1 MKKHLPNFLTL
12 LNLASGSIGTI
23 LALKGNL
30 IYGALFIRLGA
41 CFDFLDGLVA
51 RVLRLHS
58 PLGKQLD
65 SLADLITFG
74 FLPTVIMYA
83 LLELQS
89 TSEELPY
96 VALLI
101 TLCAALRLAKFN
113 ISSNQKD
120 VFLGLSTT
128 AFGMFI
134 STLPP
139 IIANNHYPTISYLL
153 AQPYTLVTLS
163 VLGSILLIT
172 KIPFIAFKFDNYSWR
187 PNRVKYVFA
196 LIAISCILVW
206 HTEGMALSILLYIIF
221 GNVLQKYDHAQVEEA

>member
-23 LALKGNL
+23 LALKGDL
-30 IYGALFIRLGA
+30 IYGALFIRVGA

-51 RVLRLHS
+51 RALGLSS

-74 FLPTVIMYA
+74 FLPTVIMYS
-83 LLELQS
+83 LLELNTPS
-89 TSEELPY
+89 TELPY
-96 VALLI
+96 IALLI

-113 ISSNQKD
+113 IDAGQKH

-128 AFGMFI
+128 ALGILI

-153 AQPYTLVTLS
+153 TQPYTLVALS
-163 VLGSILLIT
+163 VFGSVLLIT
-172 KIPFIAFKFDNYSWR
+172 RIPFMAFKFNGYKWEANRIKYIFLLVGICFVIIWR
-187 PNRVKYVFA
+187 V
-196 LIAISCILVW
+196 
-206 HTEGMALSILLYIIF
+206 EGIALSMLMYIIL
-221 GNVLQKYDHAQVEEA
+221 GSLLQKYADTKRD

>member
-30 IYGALFIRLGA
+30 VDGALFIRVGA
-41 CFDFLDGLVA
+41 CFDFLDGFAA
-51 RVLRLHS
+51 RALRLHS

-74 FLPTVIMYA
+74 FLPTVIMYS

-89 TSEELPY
+89 SSNELPY
-96 VALLI
+96 ITLLI

-113 ISSNQKD
+113 ISTDQKN
-120 VFLGLSTT
+120 VFVGLSTT
-128 AFGMFI
+128 ALGLFI

-139 IIANNHYPTISYLL
+139 IIAHNNYPALNNILI
-153 AQPYTLVTLS
+153 QPYMLVALS
-163 VLGSILLIT
+163 VLGSILLVS
-172 KIPFIAFKFDNYSWR
+172 KIPFMAFKFQGYSWR
-187 PNRVKYVFA
+187 PNRMRYLFA
-196 LIAISCILVW
+196 CIAFACMAIW
-206 HTEGMALSILLYIIF
+206 HMEGIALSMLLYIVF
-221 GNVLQKYDHAQVEEA
+221 GSLLQRYTPVTEK

>member
-30 IYGALFIRLGA
+30 IYGALLIRVGA
-41 CFDFLDGLVA
+41 CFDLLDGLVA
-51 RVLRLHS
+51 RALGLSS

-74 FLPTVIMYA
+74 FLPTVIMYS
-83 LLELQS
+83 LLELNSSS
-89 TSEELPY
+89 TELPY
-96 VALLI
+96 IALLI

-113 ISSNQKD
+113 IDPGQQH

-128 AFGMFI
+128 ALGILI

-153 AQPYTLVTLS
+153 GQTYTLVALS
-163 VLGSILLIT
+163 VFGSVLLITRIPFMAFKFNGYKWEDNRIKYIFLLVGICCIIIWRVEGIALSLLMYIVLGSL
-172 KIPFIAFKFDNYSWR
+172 
-187 PNRVKYVFA
+187 
-196 LIAISCILVW
+196 
-206 HTEGMALSILLYIIF
+206 
-221 GNVLQKYDHAQVEEA
+221 LQKYAVEKKD